1 MQTASWLEHRKADED
16 EANDSYRLQVLE
28 LAAVKLVEEQ
38 PAGKSGKSKPKGPR
52 TAQTMPNLRKDLG
65 AEIDASGGGEGG
77 EGGAGGAAAEAA
89 AATHA
94 ERAAVLGSLDALE
107 QERHRGRVYVY
118 QY

>member
-16 EANDSYRLQVLE
+16 EANDSYRMQVLE

-38 PAGKSGKSKPKGPR
+38 PAGKAGKSSRPKGPR
-52 TAQTMPNLRKDLG
+52 TAQTMPNLRKNLG

-89 AATHA
+89 AATQA
-94 ERAAVLGSLDALE
+94 ERAAVLGSIDALE
-107 QERHRGRVYVY
+107 KER
-118 QY
+118 QSN

>member
-77 EGGAGGAAAEAA
+77 EGGAAAEAA
-89 AATHA
+89 AATQA
-94 ERAAVLGSLDALE
+94 ERAAVLGSIDTLE
-107 QERHRGRVYVY
+107 KER
-118 QY
+118 QSN

>member
-16 EANDSYRLQVLE
+16 EANDSYRMQVLE
-28 LAAVKLVEEQ
+28 LAAVKLVEEP
-38 PAGKSGKSKPKGPR
+38 PAGKSGKSSRPKGPR

-89 AATHA
+89 AATQA
-94 ERAAVLGSLDALE
+94 ERAAVLGSIDTLE
-107 QERHRGRVYVY
+107 KER
-118 QY
+118 QSN